1 MSNNFRRENQRKVQ
15 RKSAQSNYHFA
26 TFIYLHSFW
35 KQNFIFIFFRCIY
48 HTFANIF
55 LYINMITCVVDDF
68 HHFLVR
74 LCHNCT
80 FTKY

>member
-35 KQNFIFIFFRCIY
+35 KQNFIFIFSLHLPHFCE
-48 HTFANIF
+48 
-55 LYINMITCVVDDF
+55 YISVYQYITCVVDDF
-68 HHFLVR
+68 PSFFISLP
-74 LCHNCT
+74 NT